1 MVFINFDNR
10 FKNGYDY
17 EEALDIVDKMMLEE
31 GATLE
36 EVLHWI
42 DVNVPLIFC
51 QDKDNLIELAEINE
65 FKQTFITEIKEIL

>member
-36 EVLHWI
+36 EALHWI

-51 QDKDNLIELAEINE
+51 QDKENLIGLAEINE

>member
-36 EVLHWI
+36 EALHWI
-42 DVNVPLIFC
+42 EINVPLIFC
-51 QDKDNLIELAEINE
+51 QDKENLIELAEINE

>member
-36 EVLHWI
+36 EALHWI

-51 QDKDNLIELAEINE
+51 QDKENLIELAEINE
-65 FKQTFITEIKEIL
+65 FKQTFITETKEIL

>member
-31 GATLE
+31 GASLE

-42 DVNVPLIFC
+42 DINVPLIFC
-51 QDKDNLIELAEINE
+51 QDKENLIELAKINE
-65 FKQTFITEIKEIL
+65 FKQTYITEIKEIL

>member
-1 MVFINFDNR
+1 MVFINFDYR

-17 EEALDIVDKMMLEE
+17 DEALDIVDKMSLIDNSP
-31 GATLE
+31 LE

-42 DVNVPLIFC
+42 DINVPLIFC
-51 QDKDNLIELAEINE
+51 QDRENLIELAKINE

>member
-36 EVLHWI
+36 EALHWI
-42 DVNVPLIFC
+42 DINVPLIFC
-51 QDKDNLIELAEINE
+51 QDKENLIELAEINE
-65 FKQTFITEIKEIL
+65 FKQTYITEIKEIL

>member
-17 EEALDIVDKMMLEE
+17 EEALDIVDKMMLDE

-36 EVLHWI
+36 ETLHWI

-51 QDKDNLIELAEINE
+51 QDKENLIELAEINE

>member
-31 GATLE
+31 GVTLE
-36 EVLHWI
+36 EILHWI
-42 DVNVPLIFC
+42 DINVPLIFC
-51 QDKDNLIELAEINE
+51 QDKENLIELAEINE
-65 FKQTFITEIKEIL
+65 FKQTYITEIKEIL

>member
-10 FKNGYDY
+10 FKDCYDY

-36 EVLHWI
+36 EALHWI

-51 QDKDNLIELAEINE
+51 QDKENLIELAEINE
-65 FKQTFITEIKEIL
+65 FKQTFIAEIKEIL

>member
-36 EVLHWI
+36 EALHWI

-51 QDKDNLIELAEINE
+51 QDKENLIELAEINE
-65 FKQTFITEIKEIL
+65 FKQTYITEIKEIL

>member
-31 GATLE
+31 GASLGA
-36 EVLHWI
+36 VLHWI
-42 DVNVPLIFC
+42 DINVPLIFC
-51 QDKDNLIELAEINE
+51 QDKENLIELAEINE
-65 FKQTFITEIKEIL
+65 FKQTFITDIKEIL

>member
-36 EVLHWI
+36 EALHWI
-42 DVNVPLIFC
+42 MSR
-51 QDKDNLIELAEINE
+51 
-65 FKQTFITEIKEIL
+65 

>member
-36 EVLHWI
+36 ETLHWI

-51 QDKDNLIELAEINE
+51 QDKENLIELAEINE

>member
-42 DVNVPLIFC
+42 DINVPLIFC
-51 QDKDNLIELAEINE
+51 QDKENLIELAEINE
-65 FKQTFITEIKEIL
+65 FKQTLIAEIKEIL

>member
-36 EVLHWI
+36 EALHWI

-51 QDKDNLIELAEINE
+51 QDKENLIELAEINE
-65 FKQTFITEIKEIL
+65 FKQTFITEVKEIL